1 MKENIETREN
11 IDVPLNKIFSE
22 NIEKKNLELIF
33 KKKAIG
39 LIHRVYLTQL
49 KNARNYLASTKTKSE
64 IRGGGRKPW
73 KQKGTG
79 RARAGSNR
87 SPLWV
92 GGGVSFGPKPRI
104 VSKKIN
110 KKERRLAILSALYLK
125 RQQFIFVNEISFNQ
139 FETIKT
145 KNITKFISDLG
156 INSTQKILFI
166 LTKPNKQFWLASR
179 NLENVE
185 VTTANCLNIE
195 QLLKTTHI
203 ILSKTSLDSINL
215 IYGKQYA

>member
-1 MKENIETREN
+1 MNATTQKIEN
-11 IDVPLNKIFSE
+11 IDLHFDQIFLK
-22 NIEKKNLELIF
+22 NIDK

-49 KNARNYLASTKTKSE
+49 KNSRSYLASTKTKSE
-64 IRGGGRKPW
+64 VRGGGRKPW

-87 SPLWV
+87 SPLWR
-92 GGGVSFGPKPRI
+92 GGGVSFGPKPRL
-104 VSKKIN
+104 VFKKVN

-125 RQQFIFVNEISFNQ
+125 KQQFIFVNELAFN
-139 FETIKT
+139 EINSVKT
-145 KNITKFISDLG
+145 KNILKFLVELG
-156 INSTQKILFI
+156 LNTTEKILFI
-166 LTKPNKQFWLASR
+166 ITKPNKQFWLASR
-179 NLENVE
+179 NLKNVE
-185 VTTANCLNIE
+185 VTTSNSLNIE

-203 ILSKTSLDSINL
+203 ILSNASLDSINS

>member
-1 MKENIETREN
+1 MENINLE
-11 IDVPLNKIFSE
+11 INKIFSE
-22 NIEKKNLELIF
+22 DTDK

-49 KNARNYLASTKTKSE
+49 KNSRLYLASTKTKSE
-64 IRGGGRKPW
+64 VRGGGRKPW

-79 RARAGSNR
+79 RARAGSSR
-87 SPLWV
+87 SPLFV
-92 GGGVSFGPKPRI
+92 GGGVSFGPKPRL
-104 VSKKIN
+104 VSKKVN

-125 RQQFIFVNEISFNQ
+125 KKQFVFVNEVAFN
-139 FETIKT
+139 EMNAVKT
-145 KNITKFISDLG
+145 KNILKLISDLG
-156 INSTQKILFI
+156 LNTTERILFI

-179 NLENVE
+179 NLKNVE

-203 ILSKTSLDSINL
+203 ILSNASLDSINS